1 MLPRAAFRF
10 APPAPL
16 TLTFLTCLA
25 LVFCTACT
33 HPASGPADQSSAPP
47 ASAAACATPDA
58 LARAAALLEDSPEM
72 DPQTALELLA
82 DRSEPEA
89 RLLAV
94 RALRLLGR
102 FDEAV
107 AECNRLILREPR
119 LAQAFVE
126 RGLTFS
132 ALGHGERGLEDL
144 HAALVLAPEDITA
157 LLIQGDIFFMLERP
171 AAAEDS
177 YSKAIALAPERPLAW
192 INRGVARDEQ
202 GRFEEAIADF
212 TQALR
217 LDPAQATALANRG
230 VSRSQKGD
238 MKGMCEDYVRACALG
253 QCRRLLDA
261 RAMGYCDAP

>member
-1 MLPRAAFRF
+1 MPPRAAFRL

-16 TLTFLTCLA
+16 ALAFLVCLA
-25 LVFCTACT
+25 LAFC
-33 HPASGPADQSSAPP
+33 
-47 ASAAACATPDA
+47 AACAGPARGPGGQPSGSSSVPPSAPGT
-58 LARAAALLEDSPEM
+58 LNRAAALLEDSPGL
-72 DPQTALELLA
+72 DPQAALEMLA
-82 DRSEPEA
+82 GHDEPEA

-119 LAQAFVE
+119 LARAFVE

-132 ALGHGERGLEDL
+132 ALGHAERGLEDL
-144 HAALVLAPEDITA
+144 RAALVLAPGDIDA
-157 LLIQGDIFFMLERP
+157 LLVQGDIFFMLERP

-177 YSKAIALAPERPLAW
+177 YSQAIALAPERPLAW

-212 TQALR
+212 TQALA
-217 LDPAQATALANRG
+217 LDPAQASALANRG
-230 VSRSQKGD
+230 VSRSQTGD
-238 MKGMCEDYVRACALG
+238 MRGMCEDYARACALG

-261 RAMGYCDAP
+261 RAMGYCDLP